1 MNTLKSWLKKLSIR
15 NQAILAGSAILAIAG
30 ALWFL
35 DGGKLFGGATTWTVL
50 NVSATGKTGF
60 TAMLPEQTGISF
72 TNSLR
77 DEQLTSNQLLMD
89 GSGVAAG
96 DFDSDGLCDLY
107 LCRLDGPNA
116 LYKNLG
122 NMTFKDVT
130 GEAGVGLP
138 DQFSTGAVFAD
149 IDGDEDL
156 DLLVSGFGKF
166 TCFSNEGNGRFKE
179 TTREAGLTSRSAGR
193 TMALADIDGDRDLD
207 LYVANHRN
215 TTLKDGLAVELQR
228 IDGRVVIPQHLQD
241 RVTFVDGGLKEY
253 GEPDVLY
260 RNDGEG
266 RFIPVSWTDGSF
278 LDEDGRRL
286 TGPPLDWGLTA
297 MFRDIDDDG
306 DPDLYV
312 CNDYWTPDRIW
323 INDGKGGFRALGR
336 LAMRNMSA
344 SAMGVDFSDIDRD
357 GDLDFF
363 VVDMLSRNHES
374 RMMQMPALKMAPR
387 LIGDL
392 ENRPNVLRNTLYLNR
407 GDNTY
412 AEIACLADVDASEW
426 SWSVVFLDVDLDG
439 YEDAFVTT
447 GHARDILDYDTVK
460 RVESMRLQSVEALQ
474 KTLLTYPPL
483 DTPNVAFRNLGN
495 LRFEGKSQE
504 WGLDGRSV
512 SHGVAAADLDNDG
525 DLDLIVN
532 NLGSPAGV
540 YRNNS
545 SADRV
550 AVRLWG
556 SAANIQGIGAK
567 VSLINGS
574 VPHQFQEVVAGGRYL
589 SGSDPLLVFAASDP
603 KGPMSIEVS
612 WPSGKKSVIADVM
625 PNRRYDISESNASD
639 VESPASV
646 SPTPFFEDAGALINH
661 VHHENEFDDFARQPL
676 LPNRLSQLGPGVS
689 WHDLNGDG
697 FDDLMIGSGQGGKP
711 GVFLNNGRGGFT
723 SLSSEATATPVARDM
738 TGLLAWTSEAGVSL
752 ISGLANFEDGSTQG
766 EAVARF
772 DFRNGRLDPAIG
784 IPAHMSSTGP
794 VAMADIDGDGDLD
807 LFVGGRTIPGRYPQ
821 AATSRMLR
829 NEGGEFI
836 ADTANSARL
845 GSPGLVS
852 GASFSDIDG
861 DGDPDLILAIEWGPI
876 KVLINDGGMFSDA
889 TKKLGLSQY
898 SGWWNGVTVG
908 DLDEDGRLD
917 IVATNW
923 GLNSKYNLAP
933 EHPLRIFY
941 GDFDGNGSLDV
952 IEAHYEA
959 QLDKL
964 APEAGLDF
972 LSLGVPAVR
981 AKFPTYKQYGTA
993 GIADIFGP
1001 GIETG
1006 TSVAANTLAHTVFFN
1021 RGDRFEA
1028 VSLPLEAQF
1037 APSFGVA
1044 VADCDG
1050 DGHDD
1055 VFITQNFFGSRLETP
1070 RMDGGR
1076 GLWMKGDGKGGLTP
1090 LPGQSSGIKVYGDAR
1105 GCAVADY
1112 DRDGRVDLVVA
1123 QNGAA
1128 TRLYRNVGAKPGLR
1142 VRLNGPAGN
1151 PNGVGATIRLMF
1163 GARSGPAREIHAGS
1177 GYWSQDS
1184 VVPVLGGSEAPTR
1197 VWVRWPAGRVTTSDV
1212 PAAAEITI
1220 GFDGSVTVVR

>member
-1 MNTLKSWLKKLSIR
+1 M
-15 NQAILAGSAILAIAG
+15 ILAIAV
-30 ALWFL
+30 ALWFVTQR
-35 DGGKLFGGATTWTVL
+35 KLLGRATTWTDL
-50 NVSATGKTGF
+50 NVSSAGKTGF
-60 TAMLPEQTGISF
+60 TAMVAEQTGITF

-77 DEQLTSNQLLMD
+77 DEQLTGNQLLMD

-107 LCRLDGPNA
+107 FCSLDGPNA

-122 NMTFKDVT
+122 NLTFKDVT
-130 GEAGVGLP
+130 AEAGVGLP

-166 TCFSNEGNGRFKE
+166 TCFSNEGNGTFKE
-179 TTREAGLTSRSAGR
+179 VTKEAGLTSRFGGR
-193 TMALADIDGDRDLD
+193 TVALADIDGDRDLD
-207 LYVANHRN
+207 LYLANHRN
-215 TTLKDGLAVELQR
+215 ATLKDGLAVELQK

-266 RFIPVSWTDGSF
+266 RYTPVSWTDGSF

-323 INDGKGGFRALGR
+323 INDGKGVFRALGP

-363 VVDMLSRNHES
+363 VVDMLSRNHQS

-387 LIGDL
+387 LIGEL

-412 AEIACLADVDASEW
+412 AEIACLGDVDASEW

-460 RVESMRLQSVEALQ
+460 RIESMRLQSVEALQ

-483 DTPNVAFRNLGN
+483 DTPNLAFHNLGN
-495 LRFEGKSQE
+495 LRFEEKTRE

-512 SHGVAAADLDNDG
+512 SHGVATADLDNDG

-532 NLGSPAGV
+532 NLGSPASV

-545 SADRV
+545 SAHRV
-550 AVRLWG
+550 AVRLRG
-556 SAANIQGIGAK
+556 NAANVQGIGAR
-567 VSLINGS
+567 VSLMNGS

-603 KGPMSIEVS
+603 KGPMSIEIS
-612 WPSGKKSVIADVM
+612 WPSGKKSVVTDVM
-625 PNRRYDISESNASD
+625 PNRGYYISESDASEG
-639 VESPASV
+639 ESTAPV
-646 SPTPFFEDAGALINH
+646 SPPQLFEDVGSLINH

-689 WHDLNGDG
+689 WHDLNGDS
-697 FDDLMIGSGQGGKP
+697 FEDLVIGSGQGGRP

-723 SLSSEATATPVARDM
+723 ALSSQATATPMARDM
-738 TGLLAWTSEAGVSL
+738 TGVLAWTSDAGVSL
-752 ISGLANFEDGSTQG
+752 ISGLANFEDASTQG
-766 EAVARF
+766 ESVARF
-772 DFRNGRLDPAIG
+772 DFRNGHLDSVIG
-784 IPAHMSSTGP
+784 IPAQMSSTGP
-794 VAMADIDGDGDLD
+794 VAMADTDGDDDLD

-821 AATSRMLR
+821 PAASQMFR
-829 NEGGEFI
+829 NEGGKLVR
-836 ADTANSARL
+836 DSANSAKL
-845 GSPGLVS
+845 SSPGLVS
-852 GASFSDIDG
+852 GAIFSDIDS
-861 DGDPDLILAIEWGPI
+861 DGDPDLILAIEWGPVQ
-876 KVLINDGGMFSDA
+876 VLINDGGMFSDA
-889 TKKLGLSQY
+889 TNKLGLSRH

-917 IVATNW
+917 IIATNW
-923 GLNSKYNLAP
+923 GLNSKYNLNP
-933 EHPLRIFY
+933 EHPLRVFY
-941 GDFDGNGSLDV
+941 GDLDGNGSLDV
-952 IEAHYEA
+952 IESHYEA
-959 QLDKL
+959 QLGKL
-964 APEAGLDF
+964 VPEAGLDL

-981 AKFPTYKQYGTA
+981 AKFQTYKQYGAA

-1006 TSVAANTLAHTVFFN
+1006 PSVAANTLAHTVFFN

-1028 VSLPLEAQF
+1028 VSLPLEAQL
-1037 APSFGVA
+1037 APGFGVA
-1044 VADCDG
+1044 VADYDG

-1055 VFITQNFFGSRLETP
+1055 VFITQNFFASRLDTP
-1070 RMDGGR
+1070 RLDAGR
-1076 GLWMKGDGKGGLTP
+1076 ALWMKGDGKGGLSTV
-1090 LPGQSSGIKVYGDAR
+1090 PGQISGISVYGDAR

-1112 DRDGRVDLVVA
+1112 DSDGRVDLIVA

-1142 VRLNGPAGN
+1142 VRLNGPLGN
-1151 PNGVGATIRLMF
+1151 PNGVGATVQLMY
-1163 GARSGPAREIHAGS
+1163 GARSGPVREIHAGS

-1184 VVPVLGGSEAPTR
+1184 VVQVLGGSETPTR
-1197 VWVRWPAGRVTTSDV
+1197 VWVRWPGGKITTSDV
-1212 PAAAEITI
+1212 PAAAEIKI
-1220 GFDGSVTVVR
+1220 GFDGSVAVVR